1 MNLKVPQKATKRK
14 QKAVSSKRIFV
25 VSASSL
31 SAFVGGGNSFSFA
44 MSCLK
49 VVVYTLAVTVLLG
62 ENEASSSNVSLQ
74 TFSKISVDTT
84 TGTTTLKA
92 SETSMAGSNSVTSAS
107 MKASQSHRASATA
120 EHATANVSISVRKSS
135 SLDSTRAQV
144 VFSTS
149 VNLSATVSVTSTNTA
164 SVVETLS
171 PSVSQRSASAV
182 LNDSNMYQSQ
192 TTISRSMTKSPT
204 ISPTKGVD
212 SSVTSSTLTLS
223 QFVNSGL
230 NSVNVSR
237 TSSSAHSSV
246 FSTMSSRYDSPLP
259 SSSTGFMGLTKV
271 SSSTTARVAS
281 NQMPSVSMLSAS
293 GQSSEEIVVSS
304 SAIVQSSN
312 DQSTLVKSSSVG
324 GKSSYGG
331 LITMTTQHLEISVTM
346 SMKNATNSV
355 GVNATPS
362 SQIISL
368 STSDVKPRPTL
379 PPQGT
384 KLINMEV
391 TFDLDFIEE
400 YDDQNS
406 LEYKSLVKNLT
417 RALENGFKNLDGF
430 VGVRIVF
437 IKKGS
442 VVCNYIVI
450 LAKDSGVDGDDL
462 KKTLQEASENGK
474 LAYKVKNID
483 VKEEATTE
491 TVEKLPEWA
500 LVIMI
505 LLGCLSFV
513 FLITMI
519 YFCVKYRRSILG
531 DSDMYF
537 ISSGEVGHVHT
548 YDRVSVGEYN
558 KNRGYQGQ
566 KSGIDRRV
574 IGSHTNPTYGANGAL
589 GD

>member
-25 VSASSL
+25 VSASSR

-62 ENEASSSNVSLQ
+62 VNQASSSNASSQ
-74 TFSKISVDTT
+74 TFSKISVNTT

-107 MKASQSHRASATA
+107 MKASQSHGASATVSA
-120 EHATANVSISVRKSS
+120 TPEHAT
-135 SLDSTRAQV
+135 
-144 VFSTS
+144 
-149 VNLSATVSVTSTNTA
+149 ATVSVTPINTA
-164 SVVETLS
+164 SVVETSS

-182 LNDSNMYQSQ
+182 LMHQSQ

-212 SSVTSSTLTLS
+212 SLITSSTSTLS

-230 NSVNVSR
+230 NSVNVSG

-246 FSTMSSRYDSPLP
+246 FSKMSSRYDSPLP
-259 SSSTGFMGLTKV
+259 SSSTGFMGMTKV

-293 GQSSEEIVVSS
+293 AIPGQSSDEIRVSS

-312 DQSTLVKSSSVG
+312 DDQSTLVKSSSVG
-324 GKSSYGG
+324 GNSSYGG
-331 LITMTTQHLEISVTM
+331 LITITTQHLEISVTM

-362 SQIISL
+362 SPIIPL

-391 TFDLDFIEE
+391 TFNLDFIEE
-400 YDDQNS
+400 YNDQNS

-430 VGVRIVF
+430 VGLRIVF
-437 IKKGS
+437 IKEGS

-450 LAKDSGVDGDDL
+450 LAKDSAVDGNDL

-566 KSGIDRRV
+566 KSAIDRRV

>member
-1 MNLKVPQKATKRK
+1 M
-14 QKAVSSKRIFV
+14 
-25 VSASSL
+25 
-31 SAFVGGGNSFSFA
+31 
-44 MSCLK
+44 
-49 VVVYTLAVTVLLG
+49 VYTLAVTVLLG
-62 ENEASSSNVSLQ
+62 ENEASSSNASLQ
-74 TFSKISVDTT
+74 TSSKISVDTT

-107 MKASQSHRASATA
+107 MKASQSHGASATA
-120 EHATANVSISVRKSS
+120 EHATAYVSTSVRKSIN
-135 SLDSTRAQV
+135 LDSTWAQV

-149 VNLSATVSVTSTNTA
+149 VNLSATVTSINTA

-182 LNDSNMYQSQ
+182 LNDSNMHQSQ

-204 ISPTKGVD
+204 VSPTKGVD

-281 NQMPSVSMLSAS
+281 NQMPSSVSMLSAS
-293 GQSSEEIVVSS
+293 GQSSEKIVRVSS

-312 DQSTLVKSSSVG
+312 VDQSTLVKSSSVD
-324 GKSSYGG
+324 GKSSYGR

-362 SQIISL
+362 SQIIPL

-391 TFDLDFIEE
+391 TFNLDFIEE
-400 YDDQNS
+400 YNDQSS

-417 RALENGFKNLDGF
+417 RTLENGFKNLDGF

-491 TVEKLPEWA
+491 TEEKLPEWA

-505 LLGCLSFV
+505 LLGSLSLV

-566 KSGIDRRV
+566 KSAIDRRV

>member
-25 VSASSL
+25 VSASSR

-62 ENEASSSNVSLQ
+62 VNQASSSNASSQ
-74 TFSKISVDTT
+74 TSKISVNTT

-107 MKASQSHRASATA
+107 MKASQSHGASATVSA
-120 EHATANVSISVRKSS
+120 TPEHAT
-135 SLDSTRAQV
+135 
-144 VFSTS
+144 
-149 VNLSATVSVTSTNTA
+149 ATVSVTSINTT

-171 PSVSQRSASAV
+171 PSVSQGSASAV
-182 LNDSNMYQSQ
+182 LSDSNMDQSQ

-212 SSVTSSTLTLS
+212 SSVTSSTSTLS

-230 NSVNVSR
+230 NSVNVSG

-246 FSTMSSRYDSPLP
+246 FSKMSSRYDSPLP

-293 GQSSEEIVVSS
+293 GQSSEKIVRVSS

-312 DQSTLVKSSSVG
+312 VDQSTLVKSSSVG
-324 GKSSYGG
+324 GKSSYGR

-362 SQIISL
+362 SQIIPL

-391 TFDLDFIEE
+391 TFNLDFIEE
-400 YDDQNS
+400 YNDQSS

-417 RALENGFKNLDGF
+417 RTLENGFKNLDGF

-505 LLGCLSFV
+505 LLGCLSLV

-566 KSGIDRRV
+566 KSAIDRRV

>member
-25 VSASSL
+25 VSASSR

-62 ENEASSSNVSLQ
+62 VNQASSSNASSQ
-74 TFSKISVDTT
+74 TSKISVNTT

-107 MKASQSHRASATA
+107 MKASQSHGASATVSA
-120 EHATANVSISVRKSS
+120 TPEHAT
-135 SLDSTRAQV
+135 
-144 VFSTS
+144 
-149 VNLSATVSVTSTNTA
+149 ATVSVTSINTT

-171 PSVSQRSASAV
+171 PSVGQGSASAV
-182 LNDSNMYQSQ
+182 LSDSNMDQSQ

-212 SSVTSSTLTLS
+212 SSVTSSTSTLS

-230 NSVNVSR
+230 NSVNVSG

-246 FSTMSSRYDSPLP
+246 FSKMSSRYDSPLP

-293 GQSSEEIVVSS
+293 GQSSEKIVRVSS

-312 DQSTLVKSSSVG
+312 VDQSTLVKSSSVG
-324 GKSSYGG
+324 GKSSYGR

-362 SQIISL
+362 SQIIPL

-391 TFDLDFIEE
+391 TFNLDFIEE
-400 YDDQNS
+400 YKDQSS

-417 RALENGFKNLDGF
+417 RTLENGFKNLDGF

-505 LLGCLSFV
+505 LLGCLSLV

-566 KSGIDRRV
+566 KSAIDRRV

>member
-1 MNLKVPQKATKRK
+1 
-14 QKAVSSKRIFV
+14 
-25 VSASSL
+25 
-31 SAFVGGGNSFSFA
+31 

-62 ENEASSSNVSLQ
+62 ENEASSSNASLQ
-74 TFSKISVDTT
+74 TSSK
-84 TGTTTLKA
+84 

-107 MKASQSHRASATA
+107 VKASQSHRASATA
-120 EHATANVSISVRKSS
+120 EHATANVSTSVRKSIN
-135 SLDSTRAQV
+135 LDSTWAQV

-149 VNLSATVSVTSTNTA
+149 VNLSATVTSINTA

-182 LNDSNMYQSQ
+182 LNDSNMHQSQ

-204 ISPTKGVD
+204 VSPTKGVD

-281 NQMPSVSMLSAS
+281 NQMPSSVSMLSAS
-293 GQSSEEIVVSS
+293 GQSSEKIVRVSS

-312 DQSTLVKSSSVG
+312 VDQSTLVKSSSVD
-324 GKSSYGG
+324 GKSSYGR

-362 SQIISL
+362 SQIIPL

-391 TFDLDFIEE
+391 TFNLDFIEE
-400 YDDQNS
+400 YNDQSS

-417 RALENGFKNLDGF
+417 RTLENGFKNLDGF

-505 LLGCLSFV
+505 LLGCLSLV

-566 KSGIDRRV
+566 KSAIDRRV

>member
-1 MNLKVPQKATKRK
+1 
-14 QKAVSSKRIFV
+14 
-25 VSASSL
+25 
-31 SAFVGGGNSFSFA
+31 

-62 ENEASSSNVSLQ
+62 VTQASSSNASLQ

-107 MKASQSHRASATA
+107 MKASQSHGASATA
-120 EHATANVSISVRKSS
+120 EHATAYVSTSVRKSIN
-135 SLDSTRAQV
+135 LDSTWAQV

-149 VNLSATVSVTSTNTA
+149 VNLSATVSVTSINTT

-171 PSVSQRSASAV
+171 PSVSQRSVSAA
-182 LNDSNMYQSQ
+182 LNYSNMHQSQ

-204 ISPTKGVD
+204 ISPMKGVD
-212 SSVTSSTLTLS
+212 SSVTSSTSTLS

-230 NSVNVSR
+230 NSVNVSG
-237 TSSSAHSSV
+237 TSSRAHSSV
-246 FSTMSSRYDSPLP
+246 FSKMSSRYDSPLP

-293 GQSSEEIVVSS
+293 GQSSEKIVRVSS

-312 DQSTLVKSSSVG
+312 VDQSTLVKSSSVG
-324 GKSSYGG
+324 GKSSYGR

-391 TFDLDFIEE
+391 TFNLDFIEE
-400 YDDQNS
+400 YNDQSS

-417 RALENGFKNLDGF
+417 RTLENGFKNLDGF

-491 TVEKLPEWA
+491 TMEKLPEWA

-505 LLGCLSFV
+505 LLGCLSLV

-566 KSGIDRRV
+566 KSAIDRRV

>member
-25 VSASSL
+25 VSASSR

-62 ENEASSSNVSLQ
+62 VNQASSSNASSQ
-74 TFSKISVDTT
+74 TSKISVNTT

-107 MKASQSHRASATA
+107 MKASQSHGASATVSA
-120 EHATANVSISVRKSS
+120 TPEHAT
-135 SLDSTRAQV
+135 
-144 VFSTS
+144 
-149 VNLSATVSVTSTNTA
+149 ATVSVTSINTT

-171 PSVSQRSASAV
+171 PSVGQGSASAV
-182 LNDSNMYQSQ
+182 LSDSNMDQSQ

-212 SSVTSSTLTLS
+212 SSVTSSTSTLS

-230 NSVNVSR
+230 NSVNVSG

-246 FSTMSSRYDSPLP
+246 FSKMSSRYDSPLP

-293 GQSSEEIVVSS
+293 GQSSEKIVRVSS

-312 DQSTLVKSSSVG
+312 VDQSTLVKSSSVS
-324 GKSSYGG
+324 GKSSYGR

-362 SQIISL
+362 SQIIPL

-391 TFDLDFIEE
+391 TFNLDFIEE
-400 YDDQNS
+400 YKDQSS

-417 RALENGFKNLDGF
+417 RTLENGFKNLDGF

-505 LLGCLSFV
+505 LLGCLSLV

-566 KSGIDRRV
+566 KSAIDRRV

>member
-25 VSASSL
+25 VSASSR

-62 ENEASSSNVSLQ
+62 VNQASSSNASSQ
-74 TFSKISVDTT
+74 TSKISVYTT

-107 MKASQSHRASATA
+107 MKASQSHGASATVSA
-120 EHATANVSISVRKSS
+120 TPEHAT
-135 SLDSTRAQV
+135 
-144 VFSTS
+144 
-149 VNLSATVSVTSTNTA
+149 ATVSVTSINTA

-171 PSVSQRSASAV
+171 PSVGQGSASAV
-182 LNDSNMYQSQ
+182 LSDSNMDQSQ

-212 SSVTSSTLTLS
+212 SSVTSSTSTLS

-230 NSVNVSR
+230 NSVNVSG

-246 FSTMSSRYDSPLP
+246 FSKMSSRYDSPLP

-293 GQSSEEIVVSS
+293 GQSSEKIVRVSS

-312 DQSTLVKSSSVG
+312 VDQSTLVKSSSVG
-324 GKSSYGG
+324 GKSSYGR

-362 SQIISL
+362 SQIIPL

-391 TFDLDFIEE
+391 TFNLDFIEE
-400 YDDQNS
+400 YKDQSS

-417 RALENGFKNLDGF
+417 RTLENGFKNLDGF

-505 LLGCLSFV
+505 LLGCLSLV

-566 KSGIDRRV
+566 KSAIDRRV

>member
-25 VSASSL
+25 VSASSR
-31 SAFVGGGNSFSFA
+31 SAFAGGGNSFSFA

-62 ENEASSSNVSLQ
+62 VNQASSSNASSQ
-74 TFSKISVDTT
+74 TSKISVNTT

-107 MKASQSHRASATA
+107 MKASQSHGASATVSA
-120 EHATANVSISVRKSS
+120 TPEHAT
-135 SLDSTRAQV
+135 
-144 VFSTS
+144 
-149 VNLSATVSVTSTNTA
+149 ATVSVTSINTT

-171 PSVSQRSASAV
+171 PSVGQGSASAV
-182 LNDSNMYQSQ
+182 LSDSNMDQSQ

-212 SSVTSSTLTLS
+212 SSVTSSTSTLS

-230 NSVNVSR
+230 NSVNVSG

-246 FSTMSSRYDSPLP
+246 FSKMSSRYDSPLP

-293 GQSSEEIVVSS
+293 GQSSEKIVRVSS

-312 DQSTLVKSSSVG
+312 VDQSTLVKSSSVG
-324 GKSSYGG
+324 GKSSYGR

-362 SQIISL
+362 SQIIPL

-391 TFDLDFIEE
+391 TFNLDFIEE
-400 YDDQNS
+400 YKDQSS

-417 RALENGFKNLDGF
+417 RTLENGFKNLDGF

-505 LLGCLSFV
+505 LLGCLSLV

-566 KSGIDRRV
+566 KSAIDRRV

>member
-25 VSASSL
+25 VSASSR

-62 ENEASSSNVSLQ
+62 VNQASSSNASSQ
-74 TFSKISVDTT
+74 TSKISVNTT

-107 MKASQSHRASATA
+107 MKASQSHGASATVSA
-120 EHATANVSISVRKSS
+120 TPEHAT
-135 SLDSTRAQV
+135 
-144 VFSTS
+144 
-149 VNLSATVSVTSTNTA
+149 ATVSVTSINTT

-171 PSVSQRSASAV
+171 PSVGQGSASAV
-182 LNDSNMYQSQ
+182 LSDSNMDQSQ

-212 SSVTSSTLTLS
+212 SSVTSSTSTLS

-230 NSVNVSR
+230 NSVNVSG

-246 FSTMSSRYDSPLP
+246 FSKMSSRYDSPLP

-293 GQSSEEIVVSS
+293 GQSSEKIVRVSS

-312 DQSTLVKSSSVG
+312 VDQSTLVKSSSVG
-324 GKSSYGG
+324 GKSSYGR

-362 SQIISL
+362 SQIIPL

-391 TFDLDFIEE
+391 TFNLDFIEE
-400 YDDQNS
+400 YKDQSS

-417 RALENGFKNLDGF
+417 RTLENGFKNLDGF

-505 LLGCLSFV
+505 LLGCLSLV

-531 DSDMYF
+531 DNDMYF

-566 KSGIDRRV
+566 KSAIDRRV

>member
-25 VSASSL
+25 VSASSR

-62 ENEASSSNVSLQ
+62 VNQASSSNASSQ
-74 TFSKISVDTT
+74 TSKISVNTT

-107 MKASQSHRASATA
+107 MKASQSHGASATVSA
-120 EHATANVSISVRKSS
+120 TPEHAT
-135 SLDSTRAQV
+135 
-144 VFSTS
+144 
-149 VNLSATVSVTSTNTA
+149 ATVSVTSINTT

-171 PSVSQRSASAV
+171 PSVGQGSASAV
-182 LNDSNMYQSQ
+182 LSDSNMDQSQ

-212 SSVTSSTLTLS
+212 SSVTSSTSTLS

-230 NSVNVSR
+230 NSVNVSG

-246 FSTMSSRYDSPLP
+246 FSKMSSRYDSPLP

-293 GQSSEEIVVSS
+293 GQSSEKIVRVSS

-312 DQSTLVKSSSVG
+312 VDQSTLVKSSSVG
-324 GKSSYGG
+324 GKSSYGR

-362 SQIISL
+362 SQIIPL

-391 TFDLDFIEE
+391 TFNLDFIEE
-400 YDDQNS
+400 YKDQSS

-417 RALENGFKNLDGF
+417 RTLENGFKNLDGF

-505 LLGCLSFV
+505 LLGCLSLV

-566 KSGIDRRV
+566 KSTIDRRV

>member
-1 MNLKVPQKATKRK
+1 
-14 QKAVSSKRIFV
+14 
-25 VSASSL
+25 
-31 SAFVGGGNSFSFA
+31 
-44 MSCLK
+44 
-49 VVVYTLAVTVLLG
+49 
-62 ENEASSSNVSLQ
+62 
-74 TFSKISVDTT
+74 
-84 TGTTTLKA
+84 
-92 SETSMAGSNSVTSAS
+92 
-107 MKASQSHRASATA
+107 
-120 EHATANVSISVRKSS
+120 
-135 SLDSTRAQV
+135 
-144 VFSTS
+144 
-149 VNLSATVSVTSTNTA
+149 
-164 SVVETLS
+164 
-171 PSVSQRSASAV
+171 
-182 LNDSNMYQSQ
+182 
-192 TTISRSMTKSPT
+192 
-204 ISPTKGVD
+204 
-212 SSVTSSTLTLS
+212 
-223 QFVNSGL
+223 
-230 NSVNVSR
+230 
-237 TSSSAHSSV
+237 
-246 FSTMSSRYDSPLP
+246 
-259 SSSTGFMGLTKV
+259 
-271 SSSTTARVAS
+271 
-281 NQMPSVSMLSAS
+281 
-293 GQSSEEIVVSS
+293 
-304 SAIVQSSN
+304 
-312 DQSTLVKSSSVG
+312 
-324 GKSSYGG
+324 
-331 LITMTTQHLEISVTM
+331 MTTQHLEISVTM

-362 SQIISL
+362 SQIIPL

-391 TFDLDFIEE
+391 TFNLDFIEE
-400 YDDQNS
+400 YNDQSS

-417 RALENGFKNLDGF
+417 RTLENGFKNLDGF

-505 LLGCLSFV
+505 LLGCLSLV

-566 KSGIDRRV
+566 KSAIDRRV